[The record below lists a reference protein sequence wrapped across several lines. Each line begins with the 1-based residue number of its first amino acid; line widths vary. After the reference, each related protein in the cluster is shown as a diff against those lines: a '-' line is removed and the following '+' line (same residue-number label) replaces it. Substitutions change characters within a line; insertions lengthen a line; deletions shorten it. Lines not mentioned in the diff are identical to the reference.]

1 MQYKTEGPYMS
12 SKEID
17 RKIAVIFATDVVGYS
32 KLMEKDEDQTI
43 KTIRACKEILE
54 NLFKEHGG
62 RTFNTAGDSVL
73 AEFSSAV
80 SAVVCASEFQNLI
93 KERNEANDF
102 KMNFRIGINMG
113 DVVKEGKDLYG
124 EGVNIAAR
132 LEALAQPNGISISK
146 NVYDLV
152 NKKAQFLFNDL
163 GEQKVK
169 DNLFHAFDVVL
180 DPSQK
185 RTIKAQSSRIPLY
198 AGIIA
203 VLLIAIGFLFY
214 FNNPPVKQTE
224 TKITSRD
231 NLPIILVKPLK
242 NIGSDDTSIA
252 NALTE
257 SMISSLSRYIGIT
270 VLSSS
275 TSFEILKKQMLDEEI
290 KKDFSVSF
298 IFQGSIQSFGEN
310 TRLIVELNDLSK
322 NKVVWSDRFDFKL
335 DDIFQIQDKI
345 GNKVLGEL
353 HINAVMGQHAKKLK
367 SEFDTFDQYLL
378 YTNFHSLW
386 NKFNRE
392 NFENMIE
399 IRNKLISLNTDKNVI
414 DELEAWLLHQSI
426 MIGYTENKDK
436 DLKRLDLLTNQNIQN
451 RGNAMDYR
459 LRAIVE
465 LEYFSKDCSIAKPL
479 ILKAVHMEGGP
490 FDYLAAGYI
499 HKTCGDNLKSIEFF
513 KETLRQSPSDDGYMA
528 RRMYVASLY
537 VLGKEEEIR
546 ELIGDAINNK
556 DMFGMVLWYYAA
568 MEVEAGNLDK
578 AKEHFDRGKQN
589 GARGKW
595 IYIQLGNSE
604 AAEKLTK
611 LLEPLGDLN

>member
-1 MQYKTEGPYMS
+1 MS

-32 KLMEKDEDQTI
+32 KLMEKDEEQTI
-43 KTIRACKEILE
+43 KTIRAFKEILE

-80 SAVVCASEFQNLI
+80 SAVVCASEFQKLI
-93 KERNEANDF
+93 KERNEKNDF
-102 KMNFRIGINMG
+102 KMHFRIGINMG
-113 DVVKEGKDLYG
+113 DVVKEDQDLYG
-124 EGVNIAAR
+124 DGVNIAAR
-132 LEALAQPNGISISK
+132 LEALAQPDGISISK
-146 NVYDLV
+146 NVYELV

-169 DNLFHAFDVVL
+169 DNQFHAFDVVL

-185 RTIKAQSSRIPLY
+185 RTIKPQSSSKIAIY
-198 AGIIA
+198 AGIVA

-214 FNNPPVKQTE
+214 FNDTPDQQEE
-224 TKITSRD
+224 TKTVSRD

-257 SMISSLSRYIGIT
+257 SMISSLSRYTGIT
-270 VLSSS
+270 VLSNS
-275 TSFEILKKQMLDEEI
+275 TSFGIQKKQLLDEEI
-290 KKDFSVSF
+290 KKDFNVSF

-335 DDIFQIQDKI
+335 DDIFKIQDEI

-353 HINAVMGQHAKKLK
+353 QINAVMGQYAKKLK

-386 NKFNRE
+386 NKYNRE
-392 NFENMIE
+392 NFENMIG
-399 IRNKLISLNTDKNVI
+399 IRDQLISLNTDKNVI
-414 DELEAWLLHQSI
+414 NELEAWLLHQSI
-426 MIGYTENKDK
+426 MIGYTENKEK

-465 LEYFSKDCSIAKPL
+465 LEYFSKDCAIAKPL

-499 HKTCGDNLKSIEFF
+499 HKACGDYLKSIEFF

-528 RRMYVASLY
+528 RRMYAASLY
-537 VLGKEEEIR
+537 TLGKEEEIR

-578 AKEHFDRGKQN
+578 AQEYFDRGKEN
-589 GARGKW
+589 YARRKW
-595 IYIQLGNSE
+595 IYINLGNSE
-604 AAEKLTK
+604 ATEKLTK
-611 LLEPLGDLN
+611 LLEPLGSLD

>member
-1 MQYKTEGPYMS
+1 MN

-17 RKIAVIFATDVVGYS
+17 RKIAVIFATDVAGYS
-32 KLMEKDEDQTI
+32 KLMEKDEEQTI

-80 SAVVCASEFQNLI
+80 SAVVCASEFQKLI
-93 KERNEANDF
+93 KERNEKNSF
-102 KMNFRIGINMG
+102 KMHFRIGINMG
-113 DVVKEGKDLYG
+113 DVVKEEEDLYG
-124 EGVNIAAR
+124 DGVNIAAR
-132 LEALAQPNGISISK
+132 LEALAQPDGISISK

-152 NKKAQFLFNDL
+152 NKKAKFLFNDL

-169 DNLFHAFDVVL
+169 DNQFHAFDVVL

-185 RTIKAQSSRIPLY
+185 RTIKPQSSSKIPLY
-198 AGIIA
+198 TGIVAVLIIA
-203 VLLIAIGFLFY
+203 IVFLFY
-214 FNNPPVKQTE
+214 FNNPSVQQEEVKTV
-224 TKITSRD
+224 SRD
-231 NLPIILVKPLK
+231 NLPIILVKPLN

-252 NALTE
+252 DALTE
-257 SMISSLSRYIGIT
+257 SMISSLSRYTGIT
-270 VLSSS
+270 VLSNS
-275 TSFEILKKQMLDEEI
+275 TSFGIQKKQLLDEEI
-290 KKDFSVSF
+290 KKDFNVSF

-335 DDIFQIQDKI
+335 DDIFKIQDEI

-353 HINAVMGQHAKKLK
+353 HINAVMGQYAKKLK

-386 NKFNRE
+386 NKYNRE
-392 NFENMIE
+392 NFENMIG
-399 IRNKLISLNTDKNVI
+399 IRDQLISLNTDKNVI
-414 DELEAWLLHQSI
+414 NELEAWLLHQSI
-426 MIGYTENKDK
+426 MIGYTENKEK

-465 LEYFSKDCSIAKPL
+465 LEYFSKDCAIAKPL

-499 HKTCGDNLKSIEFF
+499 HKHCGDYLKSIEFF

-528 RRMYVASLY
+528 RRMYAASLY
-537 VLGKEEEIR
+537 TLGKEEEIR

-568 MEVEAGNLDK
+568 MEVETGNIDK
-578 AKEHFDRGKQN
+578 AKEYFDRGKEN

-595 IYIQLGNSE
+595 IYINLGNSE
-604 AAEKLTK
+604 ATEKLTK
-611 LLEPLGDLN
+611 LLEPLGSLD

>member
-1 MQYKTEGPYMS
+1 MS

-32 KLMEKDEDQTI
+32 KLMGKDEDQTI
-43 KTIRACKEILE
+43 KTIRAFKEILE

-80 SAVVCASEFQNLI
+80 SAVVCASEFQKLI
-93 KERNEANDF
+93 KERNEKNDF
-102 KMNFRIGINMG
+102 KMHFRIGINMG
-113 DVVKEGKDLYG
+113 DVVKEDNDLYG
-124 EGVNIAAR
+124 DGVNIAAR
-132 LEALAQPNGISISK
+132 LEALAQPDGISISK

-169 DNLFHAFDVVL
+169 DNQFHAFDVVL

-185 RTIKAQSSRIPLY
+185 RNIKPQSSSKIPLY
-198 AGIIA
+198 IGIVA

-214 FNNPPVKQTE
+214 FNNPLSQQEEVKTVL
-224 TKITSRD
+224 RD
-231 NLPIILVKPLK
+231 NLPIILVKPLN

-252 NALTE
+252 DALTE
-257 SMISSLSRYIGIT
+257 SMISSLSRYTGIT

-275 TSFEILKKQMLDEEI
+275 TSFGIQKKQLLDEDI
-290 KKDFSVSF
+290 KKDFNVSF

-335 DDIFQIQDKI
+335 DDIFKIQDEI

-353 HINAVMGQHAKKLK
+353 HINAVMGQYAKKLK

-386 NKFNRE
+386 NKYNRE

-399 IRNKLISLNTDKNVI
+399 IRDQLISLNTDKNVI
-414 DELEAWLLHQSI
+414 NELEAWLLHQSI
-426 MIGYTENKDK
+426 MIGYTGNKEK

-465 LEYFSKDCSIAKPL
+465 LEYFSKDCDIAKPL

-499 HKTCGDNLKSIEFF
+499 HNACGDYLKSIEFF

-528 RRMYVASLY
+528 RRMYAASLY
-537 VLGKEEEIR
+537 TLGKEEEIR

-556 DMFGMVLWYYAA
+556 DMFGMVLWYYAS

-578 AKEHFDRGKQN
+578 AKEYFDRGKEN

-595 IYIQLGNSE
+595 IYINLGNID
-604 AAEKLTK
+604 ATEKLTK
-611 LLEPLGDLN
+611 LLEPLGSLE